1 MFPFFK
7 KKEPVKAPEPDVI
20 HEDGGICIA
29 NRWWFEPEIGELSF
43 NMTDS
48 SKHRS
53 SVISIVGSHGTG
65 KNFTSKL
72 ILYRLC
78 KEGAQA
84 TVLVSGLSRQKY
96 GYMCDL
102 LGGKTV
108 FLGENAHINL
118 FEIRK
123 PNEDRC
129 KGSVLERKIREL
141 LAVFKTLMPGIIPK
155 QTALLDMMLHEVYK
169 KKGITLDN
177 ASLFV
182 EGTNQY
188 KEFPT
193 IEDLYMTIKL
203 SKVKELEEFADRLSL
218 FVDGP
223 YGWFNYKTDIDWDS
237 PFLVLDFM
245 EYKGKI
251 NKDNSA
257 KEFMMAYCFEILSE
271 RMQNDADK
279 KAILLCD
286 VFFGE
291 SQDVMKYGPYMLEQD
306 TTLGWSKYICQ
317 NAMLN
322 NCTVISATSVFN
334 YDEDLAFL
342 HEIMLDADV
351 QVYHHIW
358 SHLVPEVA
366 KACHLTKKQAEL
378 ISDLTIAQVYILAD
392 GKFIWGRVDASE
404 EEYKTLTEYP
414 PDIRVYGRDW
424 Q

>member
-118 FEIRK
+118 FDIRK

-182 EGTNQY
+182 AGTNQY

-193 IEDLYMTIKL
+193 IEDLYMCRTG
-203 SKVKELEEFADRLSL
+203 RRCWR
-218 FVDGP
+218 
-223 YGWFNYKTDIDWDS
+223 YGYDD
-237 PFLVLDFM
+237 
-245 EYKGKI
+245 
-251 NKDNSA
+251 A
-257 KEFMMAYCFEILSE
+257 E
-271 RMQNDADK
+271 R
-279 KAILLCD
+279 
-286 VFFGE
+286 
-291 SQDVMKYGPYMLEQD
+291 
-306 TTLGWSKYICQ
+306 
-317 NAMLN
+317 
-322 NCTVISATSVFN
+322 
-334 YDEDLAFL
+334 
-342 HEIMLDADV
+342 
-351 QVYHHIW
+351 
-358 SHLVPEVA
+358 
-366 KACHLTKKQAEL
+366 
-378 ISDLTIAQVYILAD
+378 
-392 GKFIWGRVDASE
+392 
-404 EEYKTLTEYP
+404 
-414 PDIRVYGRDW
+414 
-424 Q
+424 

>member
-118 FEIRK
+118 FDIRK

-129 KGSVLERKIREL
+129 KGSVLERK
-141 LAVFKTLMPGIIPK
+141 
-155 QTALLDMMLHEVYK
+155 
-169 KKGITLDN
+169 
-177 ASLFV
+177 FV
-182 EGTNQY
+182 NCW
-188 KEFPT
+188 
-193 IEDLYMTIKL
+193 LCL
-203 SKVKELEEFADRLSL
+203 RL
-218 FVDGP
+218 
-223 YGWFNYKTDIDWDS
+223 
-237 PFLVLDFM
+237 
-245 EYKGKI
+245 
-251 NKDNSA
+251 
-257 KEFMMAYCFEILSE
+257 
-271 RMQNDADK
+271 
-279 KAILLCD
+279 
-286 VFFGE
+286 
-291 SQDVMKYGPYMLEQD
+291 
-306 TTLGWSKYICQ
+306 
-317 NAMLN
+317 
-322 NCTVISATSVFN
+322 
-334 YDEDLAFL
+334 
-342 HEIMLDADV
+342 
-351 QVYHHIW
+351 
-358 SHLVPEVA
+358 
-366 KACHLTKKQAEL
+366 
-378 ISDLTIAQVYILAD
+378 
-392 GKFIWGRVDASE
+392 
-404 EEYKTLTEYP
+404 
-414 PDIRVYGRDW
+414 
-424 Q
+424 

>member
-118 FEIRK
+118 FDIRK

-182 EGTNQY
+182 AGTNQY
-188 KEFPT
+188 KYQVKIQQAMNDEGGA
-193 IEDLYMTIKL
+193 LYLSCWYPLIKSL
-203 SKVKELEEFADRLSL
+203 SVDCIPERITKDRVMQQAIYVNTYMLVYQAAKSLKDGGAVKEL
-218 FVDGP
+218 VGH
-223 YGWFNYKTDIDWDS
+223 
-237 PFLVLDFM
+237 LDT
-245 EYKGKI
+245 
-251 NKDNSA
+251 
-257 KEFMMAYCFEILSE
+257 
-271 RMQNDADK
+271 DADK
-279 KAILLCD
+279 I
-286 VFFGE
+286 
-291 SQDVMKYGPYMLEQD
+291 
-306 TTLGWSKYICQ
+306 T
-317 NAMLN
+317 N
-322 NCTVISATSVFN
+322 
-334 YDEDLAFL
+334 LAFVVFCM
-342 HEIMLDADV
+342 ELDMV
-351 QVYHHIW
+351 N
-358 SHLVPEVA
+358 S
-366 KACHLTKKQAEL
+366 
-378 ISDLTIAQVYILAD
+378 IA
-392 GKFIWGRVDASE
+392 
-404 EEYKTLTEYP
+404 
-414 PDIRVYGRDW
+414 
-424 Q
+424 

>member
-118 FEIRK
+118 FDIRK

-169 KKGITLDN
+169 KKGITLAN
-177 ASLFV
+177 AILWLHCHRDEFKDTEFIEVVNGNYPKYQVKIQQAMNDEGGALYLSCWYPLIKALSVDCMPEHITKDRVKQQAIYVNTYMLVYQAAKSLKD
-182 EGTNQY
+182 GGA
-188 KEFPT
+188 
-193 IEDLYMTIKL
+193 
-203 SKVKELEEFADRLSL
+203 VKEL
-218 FVDGP
+218 VGH
-223 YGWFNYKTDIDWDS
+223 
-237 PFLVLDFM
+237 LDT
-245 EYKGKI
+245 
-251 NKDNSA
+251 
-257 KEFMMAYCFEILSE
+257 
-271 RMQNDADK
+271 DADK
-279 KAILLCD
+279 I
-286 VFFGE
+286 
-291 SQDVMKYGPYMLEQD
+291 
-306 TTLGWSKYICQ
+306 T
-317 NAMLN
+317 N
-322 NCTVISATSVFN
+322 
-334 YDEDLAFL
+334 LAFVL
-342 HEIMLDADV
+342 FCMELDMV
-351 QVYHHIW
+351 N
-358 SHLVPEVA
+358 S
-366 KACHLTKKQAEL
+366 
-378 ISDLTIAQVYILAD
+378 IA
-392 GKFIWGRVDASE
+392 
-404 EEYKTLTEYP
+404 
-414 PDIRVYGRDW
+414 
-424 Q
+424 